1 MVGMMMRREDR
12 GEVKLLARE
21 IVEHRPRLA
30 GSTTA
35 ACVALRSVQT

>member
-1 MVGMMMRREDR
+1 MGGEDC
-12 GEVKLLARE
+12 GEVKVLARE